1 MKYGIYSIR
10 DSAAGVFTAPTIDIT
25 DESAIRGFSQAV
37 NNAGS
42 VMNFCPYD
50 FILYR
55 IGTLNVEAGTIDPIS
70 PPTMLV
76 SGERLVKVVT
86 QNEDRTGFSDA
97 V

>member
-10 DSAAGVFTAPTIDIT
+10 DAAANVFTAPTIDLT

-42 VMNFCPYD
+42 VMNFCPSD
-50 FILYR
+50 FALYR
-55 IGTLNVEAGTIDPIS
+55 IGTLHVEAGTIEPVS

-76 SGERLVKVVT
+76 SGDRLVKVVND
-86 QNEDRTGFSDA
+86 NE

>member
-10 DSAAGVFTAPTIDIT
+10 DASANVFTAPTIDLT
-25 DESAIRGFSQAV
+25 DESAIRSFSQAV

-42 VMNFCPYD
+42 MMNFCPSD
-50 FILYR
+50 FALYR

-70 PPTMLV
+70 PPSKLV
-76 SGERLVKVVT
+76 SGDHLVKVVT
-86 QNEDRTGFSDA
+86 VNE

>member
-10 DSAAGVFTAPTIDIT
+10 DAAANVFTSPTIDLT

-42 VMNFCPYD
+42 VMNFCPSD
-50 FILYR
+50 FALYR
-55 IGTLNVEAGTIDPIS
+55 IGTLNVEAGTIDPVS

-76 SGERLVKVVT
+76 SGDRLVKVV
-86 QNEDRTGFSDA
+86 NDDE